1 MKVIDELRR
10 LYEAATKGRWT
21 QTSMDGP
28 DSRFDYVH
36 AENAWGQLGEE
47 VAAIT
52 SGRDADAPHIAAAH
66 NALEA
71 LLRVAEAAHQL
82 EEADFFYDALR
93 DALNDPQAHVDASR
107 AHATV
112 ERMKVAR
119 IELRAAL
126 AELEALEL

>member
-1 MKVIDELRR
+1 MNVIEELRR
-10 LYEAATKGRWT
+10 IERDILPAPWTTARGLLNSLVLSVGRLCIASLGWNT
-21 QTSMDGP
+21 REEDAK
-28 DSRFDYVH
+28 H
-36 AENAWGQLGEE
+36 ARAI
-47 VAAIT
+47 VAMRNSHA
-52 SGRDADAPHIAAAH
+52 
-66 NALEA
+66 A